1 MILVGYL
8 PGRMVSDSKNII
20 HKVGFCWPL
29 WIPPQI
35 QSFCPKTPCDGKI
48 SALILTL
55 NHQKYILSFQKITQ
69 NIYLSFLYK
78 FILVSK
84 PSKNVR
90 GLVTTFWGVWS
101 PKNWISAILNKIHPK
116 GSQNIFY
123 MLFRLDL
130 VILTYWFDII
140 QDICENKVRFLTKN
154 FKNYPKPSKIPIP
167 TKPHFLGLKW
177 TNNAILVSQMMKC
190 SSILFYMA

>member
-1 MILVGYL
+1 MVGYL
-8 PGRMVSDSKNII
+8 PGRMVSNSKKII
-20 HKVGFCWPL
+20 KKVGFCWPL

-35 QSFCPKTPCDGKI
+35 QSFCTKTPCDGKI

-55 NHQKYILSFQKITQ
+55 NHQKYILRFQQITQ

-90 GLVTTFWGVWS
+90 GLVTTFGVVWS
-101 PKNWISAILNKIHPK
+101 PKTEFHQYWIKFHPK

-123 MLFRLDL
+123 MLFRLNL

-140 QDICENKVRFLTKN
+140 
-154 FKNYPKPSKIPIP
+154 
-167 TKPHFLGLKW
+167 
-177 TNNAILVSQMMKC
+177 
-190 SSILFYMA
+190 